1 MSEKRYKL
9 EIYSLDQFQKADRI
23 DRIRMNIIEPD
34 RFVLT
39 DADWQYAKDLE
50 HAWLLVSSETRE
62 AVAINLIR
70 NSVPGAESWYKA
82 NRILRDVE
90 ALYAPFLSRN
100 REMQRARVI
109 ERMYHFAELA
119 QKRAVFTDDDG
130 NECIDQEWL
139 LIAQKFLKEAAEM
152 EGLDATNALPFN
164 PDDLVIP
171 EFEITSDP
179 EAFLEEQTG
188 EYDDYL
194 PEEGEEDEDA

>member
-9 EIYSLDQFQKADRI
+9 EIYSLEQFQKADRI
-23 DRIRMNIIEPD
+23 DRIRMNMIEPD

-39 DADWQYAKDLE
+39 DVDWQYAKDLE

-70 NSVPGAESWYKA
+70 NGVPGAESWYKA

-90 ALYAPFLSRN
+90 SLYAPFLSRN

-109 ERMYHFAELA
+109 ERMYHFAEIA
-119 QKRAVFTDDDG
+119 EKRAVFMDEAG
-130 NECIDQEWL
+130 NECVDQEWL
-139 LIAQKFLKEAAEM
+139 VIAQKFLKEAAEM
-152 EGLDATNALPFN
+152 EGLNAVNALPFN

-171 EFEITSDP
+171 EIEITSDP
-179 EAFLEEQTG
+179 SAFLEEQAG
-188 EYDDYL
+188 EYDDYE
-194 PEEGEEDEDA
+194 PEEGRDDEAA